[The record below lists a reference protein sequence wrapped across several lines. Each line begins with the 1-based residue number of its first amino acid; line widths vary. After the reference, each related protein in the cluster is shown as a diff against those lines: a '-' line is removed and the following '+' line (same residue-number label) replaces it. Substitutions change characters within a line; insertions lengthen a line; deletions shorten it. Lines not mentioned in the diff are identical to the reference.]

1 MSDMS
6 PARIGGL
13 LLGIGLVLA
22 VLLFGL
28 SANNFLLQAGTTL
41 AMYVALAYAWN
52 IVGGY
57 MGYPSFGTAAFFG
70 FGCYACAIA
79 QSLGASLWLAWVIAA
94 FAGAIFSGI
103 LGSILLGMRGHYF
116 AIGTIAVLEVMR
128 EVSNNWEAVTGG
140 ATGLNLPIMAG
151 SPNAV
156 GMFYFFAM
164 AAFAGLTVVLTLALA
179 HSKFG
184 FGLRCIKQNEQ
195 AASMVGIDVFRY
207 KVAAFVLSSALMCVT
222 GAIYASM
229 AAFINPD
236 DAFNIL
242 MSISVPVIVTLGG
255 AGLVLGPLV
264 GAIVYMVLDN
274 FVWINFINYHSA
286 VLGVIIIAVIY
297 FVPQGLLR
305 EALRSWSLLRAGV
318 LRKFGVKAA

>member
-1 MSDMS
+1 MS
-6 PARIGGL
+6 ARWYTWGL
-13 LLGIGLVLA
+13 IAGVALVALVL
-22 VLLFGL
+22 VFGL
-28 SANNFLLQAGTTL
+28 TANNFLLQAGTTL

-70 FGCYACAIA
+70 FGCYAGAIA
-79 QSLGASLWLAWVIAA
+79 QNFGTPEGLAWVIAGI
-94 FAGAIFSGI
+94 AGAIFSAI
-103 LGSILLGMRGHYF
+103 LGSVLLGMRGHYF

-140 ATGLNLPIMAG
+140 ATGLNLPIMPG
-151 SPNAV
+151 SPHEV
-156 GMFYFFAM
+156 GMFYFLAM
-164 AAFAGLTVVLTLALA
+164 TVFAGLTILLTVALA
-179 HSKFG
+179 DSKFG

-195 AASMVGIDVFRY
+195 AASMIGIDVFRY
-207 KVAAFVLSSALMCVT
+207 KVFAFVLSSALMSVT

-229 AAFINPD
+229 SAFINPE

-264 GAIVYMVLDN
+264 GAVVYMVLDN

-286 VLGVIIIAVIY
+286 VLGVIIVAVIY
-297 FVPQGLLR
+297 FIPQGLVR
-305 EALRSWSLLRAGV
+305 EFLKTWSVLRSRLIG
-318 LRKFGVKAA
+318 KAASRAA

>member
-1 MSDMS
+1 MKSKWTWS
-6 PARIGGL
+6 SIV
-13 LLGIGLVLA
+13 GIALTAA
-22 VLLFGL
+22 VLLFGVTV
-28 SANNFLLQAGTTL
+28 NNFLLQAGTTL

-70 FGCYACAIA
+70 FGCYAGAIA
-79 QSLGASLWLAWVIAA
+79 QNFGAPMWLAWAIAGV
-94 FAGAIFSGI
+94 AGAAFSGI

-140 ATGLNLPIMAG
+140 ATGVNLPILTG
-151 SPNAV
+151 SPRAV
-156 GMFYFFAM
+156 GMFYFFVM
-164 AAFAGLTVVLTLALA
+164 AAFAGLTLVLTLVLA

-207 KVAAFVLSSALMCVT
+207 KVSAFVLSSALMSAT

-264 GAIVYMVLDN
+264 GAIAYMVLDN

-286 VLGVIIIAVIY
+286 VLGLIIIAVIY
-297 FVPQGLLR
+297 FVPQGLVR
-305 EALRSWSLLRAGV
+305 EALRSWAV
-318 LRKFGVKAA
+318 LRSWLSKTVGPKPA

>member
-1 MSDMS
+1 MS
-6 PARIGGL
+6 ARWCTWGL
-13 LLGIGLVLA
+13 IAGVALVALVL
-22 VLLFGL
+22 VLGL
-28 SANNFLLQAGTTL
+28 TANNFLLQAGTTL

-70 FGCYACAIA
+70 FGCYAGAIA
-79 QSLGASLWLAWVIAA
+79 QNFGTPEGLAWVIAGI
-94 FAGAIFSGI
+94 AGAIFSAI
-103 LGSILLGMRGHYF
+103 LGSVLLGMRGHYF

-140 ATGLNLPIMAG
+140 ATGLNLPIMPG
-151 SPNAV
+151 SPHEV
-156 GMFYFFAM
+156 GMFYFLAM
-164 AAFAGLTVVLTLALA
+164 TVFAGLTILLTVALA
-179 HSKFG
+179 DSKFG

-195 AASMVGIDVFRY
+195 AASMIGIDVFRY
-207 KVAAFVLSSALMCVT
+207 KVFAFVLSSALMSVT

-229 AAFINPD
+229 SAFINPE

-264 GAIVYMVLDN
+264 GAVVYMVLDN

-286 VLGVIIIAVIY
+286 VLGVIIVAVIY
-297 FVPQGLLR
+297 FIPQGLVR
-305 EALRSWSLLRAGV
+305 EFLKTWSVLRSRLIG
-318 LRKFGVKAA
+318 KAASRAA

>member
-1 MSDMS
+1 MSA
-6 PARIGGL
+6 ARIGGT
-13 LLGIGLVLA
+13 LLGIALVVA
-22 VLLFGL
+22 AFVFGVT
-28 SANNFLLQAGTTL
+28 ANNFLLQAGTTL

-70 FGCYACAIA
+70 FGCYACAIS
-79 QSLGASLWLAWVIAA
+79 QSFGAPMWLAWLLAGL
-94 FAGAIFSGI
+94 AGAVFSGI

-128 EVSNNWEAVTGG
+128 EVSNNWEALTGG

-151 SPNAV
+151 SPRAV
-156 GMFYFFAM
+156 GMFFYFAM
-164 AAFAGLTVVLTLALA
+164 AIFAGLTVVLTLVLA

-297 FVPQGLLR
+297 FVPQGLVR
-305 EALRSWSLLRAGV
+305 EALKSWTLLRSRVFGKAGA
-318 LRKFGVKAA
+318 KAA

>member
-1 MSDMS
+1 MS
-6 PARIGGL
+6 AKRTWGFIAAVAL
-13 LLGIGLVLA
+13 AAA
-22 VLLFGL
+22 VLVFGL
-28 SANNFLLQAGTTL
+28 TANNFLLQAGTTL

-70 FGCYACAIA
+70 FGCYAGAIA
-79 QSLGASLWLAWVIAA
+79 QNFGAPEGLAWVIAGI
-94 FAGAIFSGI
+94 AGAVFSGI

-128 EVSNNWEAVTGG
+128 EISNNWEAVTGG
-140 ATGLNLPIMAG
+140 ATGLNLPIMPG
-151 SPNAV
+151 SPHAV
-156 GMFYFFAM
+156 GMFYFLAM
-164 AAFAGLTVVLTLALA
+164 AVFAGLTILLTIALA
-179 HSKFG
+179 SSKFG

-195 AASMVGIDVFRY
+195 AASMIGIDVFRY
-207 KVAAFVLSSALMCVT
+207 KVFAFVLSSALMSVT

-229 AAFINPD
+229 SAFINPD

-264 GAIVYMVLDN
+264 GAVVYMVLDN

-286 VLGVIIIAVIY
+286 VLGVIIVAVIY
-297 FVPQGLLR
+297 FVPQGLVR
-305 EALRSWSLLRAGV
+305 EFLKTWSVLRSRLIGKPASRTA
-318 LRKFGVKAA
+318 